1 MGINYR
7 NIMAVVMFLV
17 LPVAAFADT
26 LEQSSK
32 ITAVTVYPGA
42 AHITRTITL
51 DLPAGAHTIVFDS
64 INPPLDENTLAV
76 SGQGTASVKIYGG
89 YIKQEFIKQSPNV
102 RVAEIEKKIQDLD
115 DQTIERNSYLQVLE
129 QKKEYLNSIK
139 LFAGGQLPKD
149 LVTTMPT
156 VENLKGV
163 GDLLAEELADVE
175 KQKNEIRI
183 KLREIATERNTLALE
198 LGNVRSGGQNIER
211 RLAVDLECSKPGKF
225 TLNASYLVNGA
236 FWRPLYDARTDISK
250 SQVEL
255 TSFGV
260 VKQNT
265 GEDWQDVALTLS
277 TAKPNIGGRMPYV
290 APWILQPIQVVPAKR
305 ALLKGINVQS
315 SVGDGSGSQY
325 EAYYQASD
333 YDIERDSSDVK
344 EKVVNARAEIA
355 YSQVAQNGLSVTFK
369 IARPV
374 SLKSDG
380 TENKFP
386 IATQTLK
393 SEFEYSGYPKA
404 AELSYLGSEVVNS
417 QDLQLLAG
425 QVNLFL
431 EGDFVG
437 KSDIQNVGP
446 GEKFSLYLGVNE
458 NVKVKREQ
466 VDKKVNDILLAGIP
480 SPNRTTTFKMKITI
494 ENYESRKIKYNLFES
509 MPTTQNEK
517 QINIK
522 IVDVNPAPFKKDWD
536 DRKGVW
542 QWVLEL
548 EPKAKKEIIYTF
560 SVEHPRDMQVG
571 GL

>member
-1 MGINYR
+1 MGINCR
-7 NIMAVVMFLV
+7 NIIAAVMFLS

-64 INPPLDENTLAV
+64 INPPLDENTLSV

-89 YIKQEFIKQSPNV
+89 YIKQEFIKQSPNA
-102 RVAEIEKKIQDLD
+102 RVAEIEKKIQELD
-115 DQTIERNSYLQVLE
+115 DQTIERNSYSQVLE

-183 KLREIATERNTLALE
+183 KLREIANDRNTLALE
-198 LGNVRSGGQNIER
+198 LGSVRSGGQNIKR

-236 FWRPLYDARTDISK
+236 FWRPLYDARTDITK

-290 APWILQPIQVVPAKR
+290 APWILQPYQVMPASKNMVVAGMAR
-305 ALLKGINVQS
+305 LQSAADDIGDQYSAMNGNYAEMDGAL
-315 SVGDGSGSQY
+315 
-325 EAYYQASD
+325 A
-333 YDIERDSSDVK
+333 K
-344 EKVVNARAEIA
+344 ENRRKEEPAEIA

-386 IATQTLK
+386 IATQTLNA
-393 SEFEYSGYPKA
+393 EFQYSANPKVTPI
-404 AELSYLGSEVVNS
+404 SYLNSDVVNS
-417 QDLQLLAG
+417 ADLQLLAG

-466 VDKKVNDILLAGIP
+466 LERKVNDIFLAGIP

-522 IVDVNPAPFKKDWD
+522 IAEVNPAPFKKDWD

-542 QWVLEL
+542 QWVVEL
-548 EPKAKKEIIYTF
+548 EPKAKKEITYTF
-560 SVEHPRDMQVG
+560 SVEHPRDMQVS